1 MVGCSAENSSE
12 ESGRVPVRL
21 GYSVV
26 QADVTRAAQDLNDG
40 HFAVSDKIKVGI
52 SNAGADSYEYYD
64 YAAINASTGAMAPAS
79 NPQPYYP
86 LDGTKIDIVA
96 YYPATAGTSSSFTVK
111 SDQTLDEAYK
121 ASDLM
126 WTNTD
131 GDDATLTDLSMTTD
145 ARTLKFHHQMAKIM
159 VNATPGTGVTTIT
172 GVTLKNIK
180 PTVTFS
186 QTAGI
191 DYGTNPASGTTT
203 DILMSNNGAALIP
216 EQTISG
222 TFLEIATNAG
232 NATYSLST
240 AKVFEAGKAYT
251 LNITVNTAAI
261 GTTNNISG
269 WIGESAVELEIG
281 DITDVYTYDGTAKTP
296 EPTVTCN
303 GATLTKGTDYVLTY
317 YDNVNAGTAT
327 VAAVGL
333 GDYALCGSAKT
344 FIIDKAAATIS
355 YSGTSP
361 DIPQGVGTYTKTLTN
376 TGDGTVTYTSG
387 NTSVATV
394 DASTGEVTL
403 LATGSSV
410 ITATV
415 SDGQNYTYASK
426 TVTYTL
432 TVSNHTLTWL
442 KTNQSNTYIGYCVSS
457 DGFLFQSGAD
467 CTDAGKIPIGLVAY
481 MGSSVDAS
489 SSSYKILVMA
499 LSGGSAIWG
508 NVTKLC
514 TTSIAD
520 VSTALNDMN
529 GISKTNT
536 LVSHCETKTEGHP
549 AARYTYECGISK
561 PSGASIWFL
570 PSLGQWNLMVKALIT
585 KAGGSANNLNGTIN
599 ENMKASVFDSI
610 IINAGGTP
618 LTNRQWS
625 CTEYG
630 TDSAWHYSANEGR
643 VSVWSSWGGGNKSDN
658 AGRRPIFAY

>member
-1 MVGCSAENSSE
+1 MQTTKLFYIGVALLMVGCSAENASE

-131 GDDATLTDLSMTTD
+131 GDDATLTNLSMTTD

-172 GVTLKNIK
+172 SVTLKNIK

-191 DYGTNPASGTTT
+191 DYDTNPASGTTT

-251 LNITVNTAAI
+251 LNISVNTAAI

-333 GDYALCGSAKT
+333 GDYALCGAVKT
-344 FIIDKAAATIS
+344 FVIDKADGANIEYETTVMAVVANNGNFTNE
-355 YSGTSP
+355 
-361 DIPQGVGTYTKTLTN
+361 LTN
-376 TGDGTVTYTSG
+376 SGDGVVEYTS
-387 NTSVATV
+387 NTPSVATI
-394 DASTGEVTL
+394 DNLTGEVTIVG
-403 LATGSSV
+403 AGTTT
-410 ITATV
+410 ITATIT
-415 SDGQNYTYASK
+415 DGVNYTYDATTSS
-426 TVTYTL
+426 YTL
-432 TVSNHTLTWL
+432 QVIAIPTTLETL
-442 KTNQSNTYIGYCVSS
+442 KSAINA
-457 DGFLFQSGAD
+457 GAD
-467 CTDAGKIPIGLVAY
+467 CSMFIGYKVNSAGAIGATSVSGTHIGYVACVKFEYNFADYDFQESRILVIGKTDAGTNLKW
-481 MGSSVDAS
+481 GSSGICRNVETTRRR
-489 SSSYKILVMA
+489 YY
-499 LSGGSAIWG
+499 GYG
-508 NVTKLC
+508 N
-514 TTSIAD
+514 
-520 VSTALNDMN
+520 
-529 GISKTNT
+529 TNT
-536 LVSHCETKTEGHP
+536 LQSFGQEAHP
-549 AARYTYECGISK
+549 AAFAAWNYDATL
-561 PSGASIWFL
+561 PSGASHWFQ
-570 PSLGQWNLMVKALIT
+570 PTKWQMEQVK
-585 KAGGSANNLNGTIN
+585 NNWGNVSFKDVFNMDGRYCLSN
-599 ENMKASVFDSI
+599 E
-610 IINAGGTP
+610 T
-618 LTNRQWS
+618 
-625 CTEYG
+625 G
-630 TDSAWHYSANEGR
+630 TDYISTLNFVESEINGVLQDWTFSKS
-643 VSVWSSWGGGNKSDN
+643 VSCNVRSC
-658 AGRRPIFAY
+658 FVY